1 MKIKR
6 FLADDIRTALRKVS
20 ESLGPDAV
28 ILSNNRVEGGIEI
41 VAAID
46 YDDSLIHSS
55 NPNSGSP
62 TSSSMDSANPN
73 SQPQSGQIK
82 FTDQVSFN
90 QSRESIAKQAV
101 QSQLEKNNRIK
112 NPFKKR
118 NKENEAEL
126 RNKQLQLQQL
136 QEHEQQEIKK
146 HIKERNRKD
155 ALDDLR
161 YARNIPA
168 PQPKRIISEDVRS
181 ISIPAPISESFSALA
196 ATDASEKV
204 SSRVQEQVATA
215 IAEESKQHLWTEEPA
230 FMEMQSE
237 LKSLRGLLVNQLSGL
252 SWGKEVHYHPLR
264 ARLLQR
270 LMSLGLSPALSR
282 EIAAEVNEEKDFEHN
297 WRLALGELSHRIPV
311 GENDIIADGGV
322 VALVGATGVG
332 KTTTI
337 AKLAARYALEHGPHT
352 VALITTDN
360 HRVAAHEQLRSYA
373 RIMGVPMRVA
383 GDAESLRKAFDCLQ
397 DKELILI
404 DTAGMSQRDMTI
416 NKQFEI
422 LQAEGLPEIKTY
434 LTLSTNCQRSVLA
447 ETGYKFKDTKLAG
460 CILTKVDETTSIGG
474 ALTVAIENDLPITYF
489 CDGQQ
494 VPEDIH
500 IARAHSIV
508 SRSVSVMQHMASVN
522 ARDKESA
529 FTIGGMVANGHG

>member
-6 FLADDIRTALRKVS
+6 FLADDIRTALRRVS

-55 NPNSGSP
+55 DSNSASL
-62 TSSSMDSANPN
+62 N
-73 SQPQSGQIK
+73 SQQQPNKENYAEQMA
-82 FTDQVSFN
+82 FN

-101 QSQLEKNNRIK
+101 QTQLEKNNRIK

-126 RNKQLQLQQL
+126 RNKQLQLQKI
-136 QEHEQQEIKK
+136 QEQQQQEIKK

-168 PQPKRIISEDVRS
+168 PQPKILMNEDVRS
-181 ISIPAPISESFSALA
+181 ISRQEPISESFTAL
-196 ATDASEKV
+196 TPTRTQASEEIAALV
-204 SSRVQEQVATA
+204 SEQAPA
-215 IAEESKQHLWTEEPA
+215 QISEESKQHLWTEEPA

-311 GENDIIADGGV
+311 GENDIIANGGV

-383 GDAESLRKAFDCLQ
+383 GDADSLRQAFDCLQ

-422 LQAEGLPEIKTY
+422 LQADGLPEIKTY

-474 ALTVAIENDLPITYF
+474 ALTVAIENDLPIAYF

-500 IARAHSIV
+500 IARAHNIV

-522 ARDKESA
+522 ARDKESS